1 MPPIQPLPMDSPA
14 GGPILREPFPTSAP
28 SCNLLKPSS
37 GPSCSPHLQEE
48 LRLHGD
54 LERDLLA
61 LPARLGGIAL
71 VNPTKASDREFS
83 SSFLASEPL
92 RDLILMQDPTYSF
105 ETWVKQSSIKKA
117 IHQQNRL
124 AEQSEDSALNPRLD
138 DTLRRAVDLASE
150 KGASSWLTSLPLS
163 EFGFTLHKGA
173 FRDALALRYG
183 WLPSNSPTHCDCG
196 SLFTVD
202 HCLSC
207 CKGGFPTLR
216 HNEIRDLTARLL
228 TEVSHEVRVEPNLQ
242 PITGE
247 VFSRATSNTQE
258 GARLDVVASGFWGG
272 RYERTFLDV
281 RVFNPHAQSNRNIPR
296 RLATA
301 SMKT

>member
-1 MPPIQPLPMDSPA
+1 MYSKRSARHSDSKFTIQPCTHA
-14 GGPILREPFPTSAP
+14 HVRT
-28 SCNLLKPSS
+28 
-37 GPSCSPHLQEE
+37 
-48 LRLHGD
+48 
-54 LERDLLA
+54 
-61 LPARLGGIAL
+61 
-71 VNPTKASDREFS
+71 
-83 SSFLASEPL
+83 
-92 RDLILMQDPTYSF
+92 LI
-105 ETWVKQSSIKKA
+105 
-117 IHQQNRL
+117 R
-124 AEQSEDSALNPRLD
+124 ALNPRLD

-163 EFGFTLHKGA
+163 GFGFTLHKGA
-173 FRDALALRYG
+173 FRDALSLRYG

-207 CKGGFPTLR
+207 CKGGFLTLR
-216 HNEIRDLTARLL
+216 HNEIRDLTARLV

-272 RYERTFLDV
+272 RYERTFINV
-281 RVFNPHAQSNRNIPR
+281 RIFNPHAQSNRNIPLPSCYR
-296 RLATA
+296 KHENIKREPMSSAFVRW
-301 SMKT
+301 SMRPSLP